1 MIEYAEDKDAMAIA
15 KKLIKLH
22 EGLRLKPY
30 ECLAGYLTIG
40 YGRNIQL
47 NGITINEAEML
58 LDNDIERVVKE
69 LEKWLTVF
77 KELSDNRK
85 AALIDMSYNLG
96 FNKLFQ
102 FRKFLA
108 ALQKQDFEEA
118 AKEML
123 DSKWAAQVGNR
134 ATVLANMIKEG

>member
-1 MIEYAEDKDAMAIA
+1 MKELA

-22 EGLRLKPY
+22 EGLKLKPY
-30 ECLAGYLTIG
+30 ECPTGYITIG
-40 YGRNIQL
+40 YGRNIQQ
-47 NGITINEAEML
+47 NGITLAEAEML
-58 LDNDIERVVKE
+58 LDNDIERVIKE
-69 LEKWLTVF
+69 LEKWPSVF
-77 KELSDNRK
+77 NELSENRK

-102 FRKFLA
+102 FRNFLA
-108 ALQKQDFEEA
+108 ALQKKDFDLA

-134 ATVLANMIKEG
+134 ATVLASMMKEG

>member
-1 MIEYAEDKDAMAIA
+1 MKELA

-22 EGLRLKPY
+22 EGLKLKPY
-30 ECLAGYLTIG
+30 ECPSGYITIG
-40 YGRNIQL
+40 YGRNIQQ
-47 NGITINEAEML
+47 NGITLAEAEML
-58 LDNDIERVVKE
+58 LDNDIERVITE
-69 LEKWLTVF
+69 LEKWLSVF
-77 KELSDNRK
+77 NELSENRR

-102 FRKFLA
+102 FRRFLA
-108 ALQKQDFEEA
+108 ALQKKDFELA

-134 ATVLANMIKEG
+134 ATVLANMMKEG

>member
-1 MIEYAEDKDAMAIA
+1 MKELA

-22 EGLRLKPY
+22 EGLKLKPY
-30 ECLAGYLTIG
+30 ECPSGYITIG
-40 YGRNIQL
+40 YGRNIQQ
-47 NGITINEAEML
+47 NGITLAEAEML
-58 LDNDIERVVKE
+58 LDNDIDRVITE
-69 LEKWLTVF
+69 LEKWLSVF
-77 KELSDNRK
+77 NELSENRK

-102 FRKFLA
+102 FRRFLA
-108 ALQKQDFEEA
+108 ALQKKDFDLA

-134 ATVLANMIKEG
+134 ATVLANMMKEG

>member
-1 MIEYAEDKDAMAIA
+1 MKALA

-22 EGLRLKPY
+22 EGLKLKPY
-30 ECLAGYLTIG
+30 ECPSGYITIG
-40 YGRNIQL
+40 YGRNIQQ
-47 NGITINEAEML
+47 NGITLAEAEML
-58 LDNDIERVVKE
+58 LDNDIERVITE
-69 LEKWLTVF
+69 LEKWLSVF
-77 KELSDNRK
+77 NELSENRK

-102 FRKFLA
+102 FRRFLA
-108 ALQKQDFEEA
+108 ALQKKDFDLA

-134 ATVLANMIKEG
+134 ATVLANMMKEG

>member
-1 MIEYAEDKDAMAIA
+1 MKELA

-22 EGLRLKPY
+22 EGLKLKPY
-30 ECLAGYLTIG
+30 ECPSGYITIG
-40 YGRNIQL
+40 YGRNIQQ
-47 NGITINEAEML
+47 NGITLAEAEML

-69 LEKWLTVF
+69 LEKWLSVF
-77 KELSDNRK
+77 NELSENRK

-102 FRKFLA
+102 FRNFLA
-108 ALQKQDFEEA
+108 ALQKKDFDLA

-134 ATVLANMIKEG
+134 ATVLANMMKEG

>member
-1 MIEYAEDKDAMAIA
+1 MKELA

-22 EGLRLKPY
+22 EGLKLKPY
-30 ECLAGYLTIG
+30 ECPSGYITIG
-40 YGRNIQL
+40 YGRNIQQ
-47 NGITINEAEML
+47 NGITLAEAEML
-58 LDNDIERVVKE
+58 LDNDIERVITE
-69 LEKWLTVF
+69 LEKWLSVF
-77 KELSDNRK
+77 NELSENRK

-108 ALQKQDFEEA
+108 ALQKKDFDLA
-118 AKEML
+118 GKEML

-134 ATVLANMIKEG
+134 ATVLANMMKEG

>member
-1 MIEYAEDKDAMAIA
+1 MKELA

-22 EGLRLKPY
+22 ENLKLRPY
-30 ECLAGYLTIG
+30 KCRSGYITIG
-40 YGRNIQL
+40 YGRNIQQ
-47 NGITINEAEML
+47 NGITLAEAEML
-58 LDNDIERVVKE
+58 LDNDIERVIKE
-69 LEKWLTVF
+69 LEKWLSVF
-77 KELSDNRK
+77 NELSENRK

-102 FRKFLA
+102 FRRFLA
-108 ALQKQDFEEA
+108 ALQKKDFDLA

-134 ATVLANMIKEG
+134 ATVLANMMKEG

>member
-1 MIEYAEDKDAMAIA
+1 MKELA

-22 EGLRLKPY
+22 EGLKLKPY
-30 ECLAGYLTIG
+30 ECPSGYITIG
-40 YGRNIQL
+40 YGRNIQQ
-47 NGITINEAEML
+47 NGITLAEAEML
-58 LDNDIERVVKE
+58 LDNDIERVITE
-69 LEKWLTVF
+69 LEKWLSVF
-77 KELSDNRK
+77 NELSENRK

-102 FRKFLA
+102 FRNFLA
-108 ALQKQDFEEA
+108 ALQKKDFDLA

-134 ATVLANMIKEG
+134 ATVLANMMKEG

>member
-1 MIEYAEDKDAMAIA
+1 MKELA

-22 EGLRLKPY
+22 EGLKLKPY
-30 ECLAGYLTIG
+30 ECPSGYITIG
-40 YGRNIQL
+40 YGRNIQQ
-47 NGITINEAEML
+47 NGITLAEAEML
-58 LDNDIERVVKE
+58 LDNDIERVIKE
-69 LEKWLTVF
+69 LEKWPSVF
-77 KELSDNRK
+77 NELSENRK

-102 FRKFLA
+102 FRNFLA
-108 ALQKQDFEEA
+108 ALQKKDFDLA

-134 ATVLANMIKEG
+134 ATVLANMMKEG

>member
-1 MIEYAEDKDAMAIA
+1 MKELA

-22 EGLRLKPY
+22 EGLKLKPY
-30 ECLAGYLTIG
+30 ECPTGYITIG
-40 YGRNIQL
+40 YGRNIQQ
-47 NGITINEAEML
+47 NGISLAEAEML

-69 LEKWLTVF
+69 LEKWLSVF
-77 KELSDNRK
+77 NELSENRK

-102 FRKFLA
+102 FRNFLT
-108 ALQKQDFEEA
+108 ALQKKDFNEA

-134 ATVLANMIKEG
+134 AKVLAKMMKEG

>member
-1 MIEYAEDKDAMAIA
+1 MKELA

-22 EGLRLKPY
+22 EGLKLKPY
-30 ECLAGYLTIG
+30 ECPSGYITIG
-40 YGRNIQL
+40 YGRNIQQ
-47 NGITINEAEML
+47 NGITLAEAEML
-58 LDNDIERVVKE
+58 LDNDIERVITE
-69 LEKWLTVF
+69 LEKWLSVF
-77 KELSDNRK
+77 NELSENRK

-102 FRKFLA
+102 FRRFLA
-108 ALQKQDFEEA
+108 ALQKKDFDLA

-134 ATVLANMIKEG
+134 ATVLANMMKEG

>member
-1 MIEYAEDKDAMAIA
+1 MREIA

-30 ECLAGYLTIG
+30 ECPAGYLTIG
-40 YGRNIQL
+40 YGRNIQQ
-47 NGITINEAEML
+47 NGITISEAEML
-58 LDNDIERVVKE
+58 LDNDIERVIKE
-69 LEKWLTVF
+69 LEKWLSIF

-123 DSKWAAQVGNR
+123 DSKWASQVGNR

>member
-1 MIEYAEDKDAMAIA
+1 MKELA

-22 EGLRLKPY
+22 EGLKLKPY
-30 ECLAGYLTIG
+30 ECPSGYITIG
-40 YGRNIQL
+40 YGRNIQQ
-47 NGITINEAEML
+47 NGITLAEAEML
-58 LDNDIERVVKE
+58 LDNDIERVITE
-69 LEKWLTVF
+69 LEKWLSVF
-77 KELSDNRK
+77 NELSENRK

-102 FRKFLA
+102 FRRFLA
-108 ALQKQDFEEA
+108 ALQKKDFELA

-134 ATVLANMIKEG
+134 ATVLANMMKEG

>member
-1 MIEYAEDKDAMAIA
+1 MKELA

-22 EGLRLKPY
+22 EGLKLKPY
-30 ECLAGYLTIG
+30 ECPSGYITIG
-40 YGRNIQL
+40 YGRNIQQ
-47 NGITINEAEML
+47 NGITLAEAEML
-58 LDNDIERVVKE
+58 LDNDIERVIKE
-69 LEKWLTVF
+69 LEKWLSVF
-77 KELSDNRK
+77 NELSENRK

-102 FRKFLA
+102 FRNFLA
-108 ALQKQDFEEA
+108 ALQKKDFDLA

-134 ATVLANMIKEG
+134 ATVLANMMKEG